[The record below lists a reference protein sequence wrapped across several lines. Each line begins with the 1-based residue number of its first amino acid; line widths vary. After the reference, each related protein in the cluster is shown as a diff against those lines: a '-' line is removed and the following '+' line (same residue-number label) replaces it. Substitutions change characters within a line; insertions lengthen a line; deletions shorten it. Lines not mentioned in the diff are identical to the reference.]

1 MPYNRRFI
9 LAIICYLERGVA
21 AQSQSDLRFIS
32 ALRVV
37 LRAGNSRVFRNR
49 SRSHARLEREAFLR
63 AGEGGLPHQAT
74 EDILDSC
81 PELEH
86 SEHVR
91 LGAGAQGPSYLDG
104 GTGLATLSEGDS
116 VGATLVS
123 DRLPCGAFGGVERT
137 TRGTLARLLPEL
149 SIRDARA
156 GNEFHQR
163 KSELISDESMVGET
177 CGG

>member
-1 MPYNRRFI
+1 VRELPASF
-9 LAIICYLERGVA
+9 ATA
-21 AQSQSDLRFIS
+21 A
-32 ALRVV
+32 AP
-37 LRAGNSRVFRNR
+37 
-49 SRSHARLEREAFLR
+49 HARLEREAFLR
-63 AGEGGLPHQAT
+63 AEKGGLPHQTT

-81 PELEH
+81 PELED

-91 LGAGAQGPSYLDG
+91 LGAGAQGACYLDG
-104 GTGLATLSEGDS
+104 GTGLAALSEGDS

-156 GNEFHQR
+156 GNEFHQLQ
-163 KSELISDESMVGET
+163 SELTSDESMVGET